1 MLPFAFLK
9 TIHFHFYFIKKL
21 KYYLSVMLRKR
32 KTMQKHFPYF
42 IFTYSYTG
50 VYVNLWKTKYMLTAS
65 CCIWINYKTSG
76 TMSFGKTR
84 AKWRRLAPP
93 NSISA
98 QTPHSNCQ
106 TQWWRSDSLC
116 FLHSHR
122 TMAPCSYRVDHELK
136 VSKHS
141 RIKHE
146 GIFPTAK
153 AWPKLDNATGRW
165 SQTHQQIGKRRES
178 RCGPLK
184 VKISTAE
191 ILWQNLKRAVLI
203 M

>member
-50 VYVNLWKTKYMLTAS
+50 VHVNLWKTKYMLTAS

-93 NSISA
+93 NTVYQHKHRIA
-98 QTPHSNCQ
+98 TVKHNGGGVI
-106 TQWWRSDSLC
+106 LC
-116 FLHSHR
+116 AFC
-122 TMAPCSYRVDHELK
+122 T
-136 VSKHS
+136 
-141 RIKHE
+141 
-146 GIFPTAK
+146 
-153 AWPKLDNATGRW
+153 ATGPW
-165 SQTHQQIGKRRES
+165 HLAAIESTMNSKYQSILESNMRES
-178 RCGPLK
+178 FQQLKLGPNWITLQDDDPK
-184 VKISTAE
+184 HTSKSEKEESRGVAH
-191 ILWQNLKRAVLI
+191 
-203 M
+203 